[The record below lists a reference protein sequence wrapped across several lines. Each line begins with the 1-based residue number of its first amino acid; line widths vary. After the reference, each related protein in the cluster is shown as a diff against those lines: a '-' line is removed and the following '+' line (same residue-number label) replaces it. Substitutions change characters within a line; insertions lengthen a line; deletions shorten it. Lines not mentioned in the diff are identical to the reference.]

1 MISPDLACK
10 RKDFKLR
17 FERHLWLSTD
27 CSPDSSVLSEPSE
40 GLPPGCCLFTLT
52 VCLLSVS
59 VRLDVS
65 ECVGCA
71 RLSCAFVDLVY
82 LYSPGD
88 SPAARLW
95 QGLAAAHRP
104 KFHLSNVITKD
115 SCFFFFISLTFHILY
130 PFHHPAP
137 SIFAPSA
144 AQRFLLYA
152 VTCYIHTLMCSC
164 YLSLIVST
172 CISCRNI

>member
-1 MISPDLACK
+1 MISSDLACK
-10 RKDFKLR
+10 GKDSKLR

-27 CSPDSSVLSEPSE
+27 CSPDSSVLSEPSG

-71 RLSCAFVDLVY
+71 RRSCAFVDLVY
-82 LYSPGD
+82 LYSPGV

-95 QGLAAAHRP
+95 QWSGCSSQAQVP
-104 KFHLSNVITKD
+104 
-115 SCFFFFISLTFHILY
+115 SLQCDN
-130 PFHHPAP
+130 
-137 SIFAPSA
+137 
-144 AQRFLLYA
+144 QRFMFLFFHFTDISHIISISPSCSINICTLSCPEVSLYA
-152 VTCYIHTLMCSC
+152 VTCYIHTLMLLIC
-164 YLSLIVST
+164 YY
-172 CISCRNI
+172 